1 MIAKIAGGLLI
12 LLTGT
17 AFCQLSGVTKK
28 NEEVTS
34 SAEAERRVMEET
46 FGEVLA
52 LAGKDSKRGKMFR
65 KAQNEWIKYVKQQA
79 EADADGVSGE
89 ARYPQ
94 SYYQTLRELT
104 RYRTRALE
112 GCLSRLRAENVG
124 NRGEVASRNENGE
137 GSGANTA
144 ARDWKNEVG
153 DEPLATETTF
163 YVAEIEGVSGVLG
176 GQWQGDEL
184 WRGIFIADRGDGM
197 TLYGGK
203 LEKGGIVFE
212 AWQEKTR
219 IGRGFI
225 RDEEGTLRGRF
236 FDERR
241 RETPLVLR
249 EQKAPKP
256 VGYKVGLT
264 SYTGL
269 IGTEEGAISLEWH
282 DTHFVRGE
290 RAGGARLLGDNFD
303 SGRLFLSEL
312 DGEGEDAKVLAY
324 WNMTKSTSGGSTRWL
339 GQRKGVD
346 GSQVAVEFGR

>member
-1 MIAKIAGGLLI
+1 MTSRFVSWLLF
-12 LLTGT
+12 LLAGT
-17 AFCQLSGVTKK
+17 AFCQLSSVTQA
-28 NEEVTS
+28 NEEMTS
-34 SAEAERRVMEET
+34 SAEAERRIMEAT

-52 LAGKDSKRGKMFR
+52 LAGKDTKRGEMFR
-65 KAQNEWIKYVKQQA
+65 KAQNEWIKYVKEQA
-79 EADADGVSGE
+79 AADADGVSGE

-112 GCLSRLRAENVG
+112 GCLSRLKAEKVG
-124 NRGEVASRNENGE
+124 QRGDLASRNQSGGG
-137 GSGANTA
+137 GSENTA
-144 ARDWKNEVG
+144 ARDWKSEVG
-153 DEPLATETTF
+153 DEPLAAETTF
-163 YVAEIEGVSGVLG
+163 YVAEIEGVAGVVG
-176 GQWQGDEL
+176 GQWKSDDL
-184 WRGIFIADRGDGM
+184 WRGVFIADRGDGM
-197 TLYGGK
+197 TLYGGR

-212 AWQEKTR
+212 AWQEETR

-225 RDEEGTLRGRF
+225 RDEEGNLRGRF

-256 VGYKVGLT
+256 VSYNVGLT
-264 SYTGL
+264 AYTGL
-269 IGTEEGAISLEWH
+269 VGTEEGEISLEWH
-282 DTHFVRGE
+282 DTHFVRGQ
-290 RAGGARLLGDNFD
+290 RANGTILLGDNYD

-312 DGEGEDAKVLAY
+312 DGEGEEAKVLAY
-324 WNMTKSTSGGSTRWL
+324 WNMTKSSGGGSTRWL